1 MLPGTALRCCEDVD
15 HTDTIA
21 CREVKP
27 DHHKNIIQDAA
38 DKTGRSKDNVKH
50 GGTGQSMYAK
60 LLPTFLLCK
69 IPVLMSYLSFS
80 THKIKDAVH
89 PTHPVTEKHLK

>member
-1 MLPGTALRCCEDVD
+1 MLPGITFRWSEGVD
-15 HTDTIA
+15 HTDTIVY
-21 CREVKP
+21 REIKP

-50 GGTGQSMYAK
+50 GGTGQSMYAQ
-60 LLPTFLLCK
+60 LLPPFLLFK
-69 IPVLMSYLSFS
+69 ILVLISYLNFS